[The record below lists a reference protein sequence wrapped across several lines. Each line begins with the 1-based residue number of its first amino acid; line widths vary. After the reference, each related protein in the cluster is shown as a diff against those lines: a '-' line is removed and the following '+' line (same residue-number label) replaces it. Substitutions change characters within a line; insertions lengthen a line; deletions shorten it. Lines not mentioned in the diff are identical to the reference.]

1 MVIMVML
8 TVGIFGGRGFSDY
21 VCESFNHTQYRYQT
35 IMKDLE
41 IAFRLLRRH
50 LSLRLV
56 NLAGLSVVLA
66 TLLISVNYVRRE
78 LSWDRYNRE
87 ADRTVR
93 LTLASEGDA
102 VDGRV
107 CGNMTDDPI
116 RQMPGVEA
124 IAKLHE
130 VYRPDLRYQGVYL
143 TAGEKVFYVNRD
155 FLKTFDIE
163 MLEGDMESALV
174 APDQVIISESLA
186 RKLAGMQ
193 VGTGGLYSNVLN
205 TDLLIEGEPRHI
217 AGIFRDIPET
227 SHWRGDALSLLP
239 EDMDTFCYTY
249 LLLRR
254 DSDIKAV
261 ESGITS
267 LVSGMTPENAAP
279 LQARLMPLTD
289 IHLHS
294 HNLRELSVNGNIF
307 YIWLTVGANALLL
320 IVVLFNLWLNNSLIF
335 SYNRR
340 LYQLLRLHGAP
351 VSVILRDEAF
361 QAMVLVLVSVIAG
374 LALTAIV
381 YAYGWIPG
389 SMTLW
394 PTVLT
399 SLGFVAAVIAVA
411 LIPAVRSMA
420 LTRFLN
426 TENDSRPV
434 HFSYGNVRWML
445 TVQYAVVISVLILA
459 IGISRQL
466 THIAGVQPG
475 GDGRDVLVMSGLPET
490 VMDKYPLLRER
501 FEQSPLI
508 RGVTTS
514 FQLPGDAI
522 RDHVSVRCGGS
533 PDWVQVP
540 VMVAGDGFLRF
551 YGIPLIAGRDF
562 SPLRRGVA
570 QEQEMLR
577 QFFMSREA
585 SGSGEEYI
593 VNRKALAL
601 LGFSTPEEAI
611 GQPLNIRQGTLDYID
626 NGVIVGVA
634 EDYSYTGAFEEASP
648 LIMLHRSLFQFCLMV
663 RIDASSPDGAMQAV
677 EEAWD
682 EVYPDR
688 QSNFV
693 PLSDIYGSLY
703 RNEMNA
709 KKLVLVFTF
718 LCFLIADLGLIIFM
732 AFIIRRRTKEIA
744 VRKVNG
750 ATAGLIVRML
760 NTNFVRYIAVAFVIA
775 VPVSWLILHNWLRRF
790 AYRTGIDWWIF
801 AVSGAAVLFI
811 SLLSVSL
818 QSWRAA
824 TVNPASG
831 LRK

>member
-1 MVIMVML
+1 M
-8 TVGIFGGRGFSDY
+8 
-21 VCESFNHTQYRYQT
+21 
-35 IMKDLE
+35 
-41 IAFRLLRRH
+41 RLLRRH
-50 LSLRLV
+50 VSLRMV
-56 NLAGLSVVLA
+56 NLVGLSVVLA
-66 TLLISVNYVRRE
+66 SLLVSVNYIRRE
-78 LSWDRYNRE
+78 LSWDRYNGN
-87 ADRTVR
+87 ADRIVR
-93 LTLASEGDA
+93 LTLASEGEQ

-107 CGNMTDDPI
+107 WGNMTDDPI
-116 RQMPGVEA
+116 RQIPEVRA

-130 VYRPDLRYQGVYL
+130 VYRPDLKYQGTYL
-143 TAGEKVFYVNRD
+143 TAEEKVFRVNRD
-155 FLKTFDIE
+155 FLGTFDLE
-163 MLEGDMESALV
+163 MVEGGTTAGALEAAG
-174 APDQVIISESLA
+174 QVIISESLA

-193 VGTGGLYSNVLN
+193 DMAGGVLG
-205 TDLLIEGEPRHI
+205 TDLEIEGVPMQI
-217 AGIFRDIPET
+217 TGIYKDIPET
-227 SHWRGDALSLLP
+227 SHWRGDALMLLP
-239 EDMDTFCYTY
+239 EDMNTFCYTY
-249 LLLRR
+249 LLLEEG
-254 DSDIKAV
+254 SDIADV
-261 ESGITS
+261 EGMITE
-267 LVSGMTPENAAP
+267 LVHGMTPENAAP

-289 IHLHS
+289 IHLYS

-626 NGVIVGVA
+626 SGVIVGVA
-634 EDYSYTGAFEEASP
+634 EDYGYTGAFEEAPP

-801 AVSGAAVLFI
+801 AVSGAAVLLI

-824 TVNPASG
+824 TVNPANG
-831 LRK
+831 LHK

>member
-1 MVIMVML
+1 M
-8 TVGIFGGRGFSDY
+8 
-21 VCESFNHTQYRYQT
+21 
-35 IMKDLE
+35 
-41 IAFRLLRRH
+41 RLLRRH
-50 LSLRLV
+50 VSLRMV
-56 NLAGLSVVLA
+56 NLVGLSVVLA
-66 TLLISVNYVRRE
+66 SLLVSVNYIRRE
-78 LSWDRYNRE
+78 LSWDRYNGN
-87 ADRTVR
+87 ADRIVR
-93 LTLASEGDA
+93 LTLASVGEQ

-107 CGNMTDDPI
+107 WGNMTDDPI
-116 RQMPGVEA
+116 RQIPEVRA

-130 VYRPDLRYQGVYL
+130 VYRPDLKYQGTYL
-143 TAGEKVFYVNRD
+143 TAEEKVFRVNRD
-155 FLKTFDIE
+155 FLGTFDLE
-163 MLEGDMESALV
+163 MVEGGTTAGALEAAG
-174 APDQVIISESLA
+174 QVIISESLA

-193 VGTGGLYSNVLN
+193 DMAGGVLG
-205 TDLLIEGEPRHI
+205 TDLEIEGVPMQI
-217 AGIFRDIPET
+217 TGIYKDIPET
-227 SHWRGDALSLLP
+227 SHWRGDALMLLP
-239 EDMDTFCYTY
+239 EDMNTFCYTY
-249 LLLRR
+249 LLLEEG
-254 DSDIKAV
+254 SDIADV
-261 ESGITS
+261 EGMITE
-267 LVSGMTPENAAP
+267 LVHGMTPENAAP

-289 IHLHS
+289 IHLYS

-634 EDYSYTGAFEEASP
+634 EDYGYTGAFEEAPP

-801 AVSGAAVLFI
+801 AVSGAAVLLI

-824 TVNPASG
+824 TVNPANG
-831 LRK
+831 LHK